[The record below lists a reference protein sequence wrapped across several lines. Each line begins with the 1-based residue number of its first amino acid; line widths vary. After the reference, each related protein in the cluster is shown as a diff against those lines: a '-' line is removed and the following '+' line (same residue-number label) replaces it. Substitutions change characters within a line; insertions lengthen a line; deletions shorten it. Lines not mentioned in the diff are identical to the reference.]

1 MLAIMRIV
9 SIICE
14 RLKNFGLGYR
24 VGIWILALWAGLG
37 APTVGISYQP
47 RLRLALDTPPDQQD
61 QTKSQ
66 TPQEPQN
73 PADQPVPE
81 DKQGQVETGS
91 EPSQPSAAEQGDDM
105 LAGIQAILGNV
116 PSPDLG
122 VLGQAFDTTVKKQD
136 EASSESSPVE
146 LIELGDLDGDGVPE
160 VALKVLVTETS
171 QEDIQEQASP
181 PSSRGLY
188 LLSWDGTR
196 WKASRL
202 AAPVENMQF
211 KVVRLGKST
220 GRCIAVVNFVGEEA
234 VPYPAIF
241 QVREHEA
248 ALLWDSQGG
257 DNRYNALDHGQI
269 EFQDNAKLDQT
280 DMIVTG
286 RADPGLLQ
294 FEPGGH
300 RGFSARCVYHW
311 DGQAYVP
318 AQTEYLPGPDNTLYR
333 FIAALHLRDFRS
345 AYTLVDPGKFLKTD
359 APSLEK
365 FRHMIEADW
374 REFLDD
380 QIFQAREASAGSP
393 DALAFELPEKHYI
406 YLPTLSHDGR
416 FLLMGMERKVE
427 TPGTGSGQDSP

>member
-1 MLAIMRIV
+1 MRIV
-9 SIICE
+9 SIICK
-14 RLKNFGLGYR
+14 RLEALGLGYR
-24 VGIWILALWAGLG
+24 VGIWVLALWTGLG

-47 RLRLALDTPPDQQD
+47 RLRLAQDTPPDQQG

-66 TPQEPQN
+66 SPQEPQN
-73 PADQPVPE
+73 PGNQPIPE
-81 DKQGQVETGS
+81 GEQGQVETSS
-91 EPSQPSAAEQGDDM
+91 EPSQPSAAEQGDEM
-105 LAGIQAILGNV
+105 LGGIQAILGNV
-116 PSPDLG
+116 PSPNLG
-122 VLGQAFDTTVKKQD
+122 VLGQAFGTTVKKQD

-146 LIELGDLDGDGVPE
+146 LIELGDLDGDGFSE
-160 VALKVLVTETS
+160 VALKLLATETN
-171 QEDIQEQASP
+171 QEEAQGPASP
-181 PSSRGLY
+181 PSLRGLY

-202 AAPVENMQF
+202 AAPAENIQF

-220 GRCIAVVNFVGEEA
+220 GRCIAVVNMVGEEN

-269 EFQDNAKLDQT
+269 EFQDNAKLGQT

-318 AQTEYLPGPDNTLYR
+318 GQTEYSPGPDNTLYR
-333 FIAALHLRDFRS
+333 FIAALHLHDFGS
-345 AYTLVDPGKFLKTD
+345 AYALIDPGKFLKTD

-365 FRHMIEADW
+365 FRQMIEEDW

-380 QIFQAREASAGSP
+380 QVFQAREANAGSP
-393 DALAFELPEKHYI
+393 DALAFELPEKHYV

-416 FLLMGMERKVE
+416 FLLIGLERKVE
-427 TPGTGSGQDSP
+427 MPGTGSGQDSP